1 MTGGSCRWVAWCP
14 VAAGLVGLGY
24 AVYSHRIESTLL
36 DSAWKIGSIFQP
48 TLFIVVAGAL
58 FFRRA
63 TPAGGIAC
71 LLMGIGYTS
80 LAASGGLAYVGTE
93 TGSKTTRCCRSS
105 LPGTTGRPRCVRWSA
120 CRFRAPV
127 LIAFSLVT
135 GRGETGETRDLFGR
149 MAYRRAGWTPASRA
163 GAVVAAIGLVA
174 MIGFGF
180 PGSPLPDSF
189 RPWNVV
195 GYLSVLT
202 LFVAGMIFASDA
214 CCLCPRKI
222 SGGAPIERSWLAR
235 WLATGPG
242 ARAIVYGSRWC
253 WWL

>member
-1 MTGGSCRWVAWCP
+1 
-14 VAAGLVGLGY
+14 
-24 AVYSHRIESTLL
+24 
-36 DSAWKIGSIFQP
+36 
-48 TLFIVVAGAL
+48 
-58 FFRRA
+58 
-63 TPAGGIAC
+63 
-71 LLMGIGYTS
+71 MGIGYTS
-80 LAASGGLAYVGTE
+80 LAASGGLAYVGTQ
-93 TGSKTTRCCRSS
+93 TGLENIPLLSKFFAWDHGSA
-105 LPGTTGRPRCVRWSA
+105 PVRALVGMPLSA
-120 CRFRAPV
+120 AV

-180 PGSPLPDSF
+180 LDHRLPDSF

-214 CCLCPRKI
+214 LLPVPEEDL
-222 SGGAPIERSWLAR
+222 GEVAPIERSWLAR
-235 WLATGPG
+235 WLATGR
-242 ARAIVYGSRWC
+242 AWAIVYG
-253 WWL
+253 LAVVLVVVIYLLA